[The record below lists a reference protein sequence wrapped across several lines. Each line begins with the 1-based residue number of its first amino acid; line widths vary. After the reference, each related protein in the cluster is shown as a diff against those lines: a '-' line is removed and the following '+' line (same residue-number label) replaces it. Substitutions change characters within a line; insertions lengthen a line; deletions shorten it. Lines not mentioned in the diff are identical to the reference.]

1 MRTRWST
8 AMRNGVPVGSVKG
21 IVAGATGSTIGRFSS
36 EEGGAQSEALASSRG
51 VSAQAEINRA
61 AGAALCG
68 VSAADWPS
76 ATEAQAKNDNG
87 RHQEIRPGC
96 ILLYLDF
103 HTLGWVPAFVFR
115 S

>member
-8 AMRNGVPVGSVKG
+8 AMRSGVPFGSVNE
-21 IVAGATGSTIGRFSS
+21 IVAGGTGSTAARFSS
-36 EEGGAQSEALASSRG
+36 EEGGGPTEALAFSQG
-51 VSAQAEINRA
+51 FSAQPETNCA

-76 ATEAQAKNDNG
+76 ATEAQANNDTG

-103 HTLGWVPAFVFR
+103 HTSGRVPAFVFR